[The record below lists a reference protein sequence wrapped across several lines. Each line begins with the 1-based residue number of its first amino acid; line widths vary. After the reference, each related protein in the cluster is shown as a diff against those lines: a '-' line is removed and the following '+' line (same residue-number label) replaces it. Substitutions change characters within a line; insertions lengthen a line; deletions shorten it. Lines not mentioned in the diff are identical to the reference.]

1 MEKTIK
7 AANKTEKTVKERK
20 SVTELL
26 IISLVFLLP
35 VIFVSSR
42 IIDSFSLKT
51 FILFL
56 VTYVILFIWSIKSL
70 KADRFK
76 IPFNLISLSAILVV
90 LVNLASSLFSDNFI
104 LNFWG
109 RDFGFDT
116 SISLISMFLLF
127 FLGAFMF
134 QKTKAVNYTYIA
146 LITSSFLVV
155 TAQLLIIIFPNYIPN
170 LGFFFSNT
178 TNTIGKWFDLGVF
191 VGLSTILTL
200 ISLEFLKMTKKI
212 KTLAYVFLALTL
224 ILQFLIGFSE
234 LWFVLGGFSLI
245 FFIYFLVMSRTVKKE
260 GNVNLPIASLTV
272 LLISFVV
279 LISGLSLNSKAQDL
293 LNINF
298 TDLRPS
304 ISVNYEIIKQ
314 STIESP
320 ILGNGP
326 ATFSTSWINYK
337 PDSVNLSELWD
348 VDFRYGYGLIPTY
361 FATTGSL
368 GIISWLLFFGMFIYL
383 GFISLFKNTKTSTG
397 KYIMTSSFVASLYLW
412 VMTIIYIPSF
422 VNLFLTFIF
431 TSIFVAALYREEFIK
446 VKEFSISENP
456 KYGFIYIF
464 VVVGIL
470 IGSITIIYNFTE
482 KFISNVYNQQAVV
495 AFQSGDIQLAEQKII
510 SALSL
515 EQNDSLFINL
525 SDIKQLLALQAQN
538 NTELSD
544 ADKSTLFQ
552 EYLSGSIQSASA
564 AIEYNPSNYKNFLY
578 LGQIFTDLVS
588 LEIEGVEGRAIEFIE
603 EARRLNPKNP
613 KISLALARIYSATGD
628 FEKAKELIN
637 EAIEKKSNY
646 TDAVYLLSQINVQE
660 GEIETAIENVR
671 LTTLIRPNDP
681 VTYFQLGLLQY
692 QNKDFEESIVSFE
705 SAVIRDNFYS
715 NAKYFLGLS
724 YEEVGRYDDSLGQ
737 FKDLNLLDP
746 DNQEIQFIL
755 SNLENGLSPFAGSE
769 NANPPIDDEP
779 ENREK
784 PPLDDAT
791 ADSTDGTT
799 DSTVE

>member
-1 MEKTIK
+1 MESIINKS
-7 AANKTEKTVKERK
+7 KTEKAVKERK
-20 SVTELL
+20 SLAELL
-26 IISLVFLLP
+26 VISLVFLLP
-35 VIFVSSR
+35 VIFISSR
-42 IIDSFSLKT
+42 IADTFSLKA
-51 FILFL
+51 FVLFL
-56 VTYVILFIWSIKSL
+56 VTYVTLFVWSIKSL
-70 KADRFK
+70 KADKFK
-76 IPFNLISLSAILVV
+76 IPFNLISLFAVLVV
-90 LVNLASSLFSDNFI
+90 LVNLASSLFSNNFF

-127 FLGAFMF
+127 FLCSFMF
-134 QKTKAVNYTYIA
+134 QKTKNVTYAYLA
-146 LITSSFLVV
+146 LLASTFLVV
-155 TAQLLIIIFPNYIPN
+155 IVHLVIIIFPSLIPN
-170 LGFFFSNT
+170 LGFFFTNT

-191 VGLSTILTL
+191 TGLSTILTL
-200 ISLEFLKMTKKI
+200 VSLEFLKMTKKVKI
-212 KTLAYVFLALTL
+212 FAYVFLGLTL

-245 FFIYFLVMSRTVKKE
+245 FFIYFLVTSRTLRKDDNVK
-260 GNVNLPIASLTV
+260 LPMASLAV
-272 LLISFVV
+272 LIISFIV
-279 LISGLSLNSKAQDL
+279 LISGLSLNSQAQNF
-293 LNINF
+293 LNISF

-326 ATFSTSWINYK
+326 STFSTAWINYK

-361 FATTGSL
+361 LATTGSL
-368 GIISWLLFFGMFIYL
+368 GIISWLLFLGMFVYL
-383 GFISLFKNTKTSTG
+383 GFISLFKTTKTSTG
-397 KYIMTSSFVASLYLW
+397 KYIMVSSFIGSFYMW
-412 VMTIIYIPSF
+412 VMTVIYIPSL
-422 VNLFLTFIF
+422 VNLFLTFIL
-431 TSIFVAALYREEFIK
+431 TSIFVAALYREELIK

-456 KYGFIYIF
+456 KYGFLYIF

-470 IGSITIIYNFTE
+470 IGSITIVYNFTE
-482 KFISNVYNQQAVV
+482 KFISNIYNQQGAV
-495 AFQSGDIQLAEQKII
+495 AFQQGDILLAEQKIV

-515 EQNDSLFINL
+515 EQNDNLLINL
-525 SDIKQLLALQAQN
+525 SDVRQLLALQAQN
-538 NTELSD
+538 NTELSETD
-544 ADKSTLFQ
+544 RSTLFQ
-552 EYLSGSIQSASA
+552 NYLSSSIQSASA
-564 AIEYNPSNYKNFLY
+564 AVEYDPSNYNNFLY

-613 KISLALARIYSATGD
+613 KISLALARIYSATDD
-628 FEKAKELIN
+628 FDKAKELIN

-671 LTTLIRPNDP
+671 ITTLIRPNDP

-692 QNKDFEESIVSFE
+692 QNEDFESAVLSFE
-705 SAVIRDNFYS
+705 SAVIRNNFYS

-724 YEEVGRYDDSLGQ
+724 YEEVDRYEDALNQ
-737 FKDLNLLDP
+737 FKDLVLLNP
-746 DNQEIQFIL
+746 NNQEIQFIL
-755 SNLENGLSPFAGSE
+755 NNLENGLSPFAGSE

-779 ENREK
+779 ENREE
-784 PPLDDAT
+784 PPLDDEGAED
-791 ADSTDGTT
+791 ALIS
-799 DSTVE
+799 EE